1 MKLTSILFTVFRALL
16 GLFGIGQG
24 NCLYYP
30 SCSNQIRKSMQEKGF
45 VPHQKSIEEKGFVM
59 TIPLVFERAYKCNPL
74 YRKFGKNWQ

>member
-16 GLFGIGQG
+16 GLFGVGQG

-30 SCSNQIRKSMQEKGF
+30 SCSNQIRKSMQ
-45 VPHQKSIEEKGFVM
+45 EKGFVM

>member
-45 VPHQKSIEEKGFVM
+45 VM
-59 TIPLVFERAYKCNPL
+59 TIPLVFERVYKCNPL
-74 YRKFGKNWQ
+74 YRKFGKIWQ

>member
-1 MKLTSILFTVFRALL
+1 MKLTSILFTVFRSLL

-30 SCSNQIRKSMQEKGF
+30 SCTNQIRKSMQ
-45 VPHQKSIEEKGFVM
+45 EKGFVM

-74 YRKFGKNWQ
+74 YRKFGKIWQ

>member
-30 SCSNQIRKSMQEKGF
+30 SCSNQIRKSTQ
-45 VPHQKSIEEKGFVM
+45 EKGFVM

>member
-16 GLFGIGQG
+16 TFFGIGQG

-30 SCSNQIRKSMQEKGF
+30 SCSNQIRNSM
-45 VPHQKSIEEKGFVM
+45 EEKGVVM
-59 TIPLVFERAYKCNPL
+59 TIPLVFQRAYKCNPF

>member
-1 MKLTSILFTVFRALL
+1 MKITNIMFTVFRSLL

-30 SCSNQIRKSMQEKGF
+30 TCSSLIRESLENKGLIRTF
-45 VPHQKSIEEKGFVM
+45 PVFIERV
-59 TIPLVFERAYKCNPL
+59 YKCNPV

>member
-45 VPHQKSIEEKGFVM
+45 VM
-59 TIPLVFERAYKCNPL
+59 TIPLVFERAYKCNPF
-74 YRKFGKNWQ
+74 YKKFGKNWQ

>member
-30 SCSNQIRKSMQEKGF
+30 SCSNQIRKSIQ
-45 VPHQKSIEEKGFVM
+45 EKGFVM

>member
-1 MKLTSILFTVFRALL
+1 MKLTNILFTVFRALL

-45 VPHQKSIEEKGFVM
+45 VM
-59 TIPLVFERAYKCNPL
+59 TIPLLFERAYKCNPL

>member
-45 VPHQKSIEEKGFVM
+45 VM

-74 YRKFGKNWQ
+74 YRKFGKIWQ

>member
-45 VPHQKSIEEKGFVM
+45 VM

-74 YRKFGKNWQ
+74 FRKFGKNWQ

>member
-1 MKLTSILFTVFRALL
+1 MKITSILFTVFRALL

-45 VPHQKSIEEKGFVM
+45 VM

>member
-16 GLFGIGQG
+16 AFFGIGQG

-30 SCSNQIRKSMQEKGF
+30 SCSNQIRNR
-45 VPHQKSIEEKGFVM
+45 IEEKGVVM
-59 TIPLVFERAYKCNPL
+59 TIPLVFERAFKCNLL